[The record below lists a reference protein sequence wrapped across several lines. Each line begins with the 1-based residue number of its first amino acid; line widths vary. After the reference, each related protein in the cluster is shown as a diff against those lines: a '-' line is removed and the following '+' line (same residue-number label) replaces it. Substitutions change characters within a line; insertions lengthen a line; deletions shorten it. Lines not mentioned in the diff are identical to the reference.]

1 MKQIQLLKMFK
12 IKSKF
17 EAANKSENRSCNNKQ
32 VRGLSEPLQTEKNV
46 FRAEWKVL

>member
-17 EAANKSENRSCNNKQ
+17 KAANKSENRSCNNILKQ
-32 VRGLSEPLQTEKNV
+32 NFHLKGPNKACFIL
-46 FRAEWKVL
+46 W